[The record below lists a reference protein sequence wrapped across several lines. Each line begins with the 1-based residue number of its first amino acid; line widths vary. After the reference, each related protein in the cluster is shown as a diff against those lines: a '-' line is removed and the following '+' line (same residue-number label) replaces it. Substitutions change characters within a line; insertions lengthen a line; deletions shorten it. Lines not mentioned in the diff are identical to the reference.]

1 MKHLVSE
8 SAAEAKRVTVI
19 VVDFSILII
28 GMPLIVLPGSAF
40 VVIPIGVTLLATEYI
55 RERRVLDSVKERIER
70 MRKKR

>member
-1 MKHLVSE
+1 MKYLVSE
-8 SAAEAKRVTVI
+8 SAAQAKRVTVI

-55 RERRVLDSVKERIER
+55 RERRVLDSVKDRV
-70 MRKKR
+70 